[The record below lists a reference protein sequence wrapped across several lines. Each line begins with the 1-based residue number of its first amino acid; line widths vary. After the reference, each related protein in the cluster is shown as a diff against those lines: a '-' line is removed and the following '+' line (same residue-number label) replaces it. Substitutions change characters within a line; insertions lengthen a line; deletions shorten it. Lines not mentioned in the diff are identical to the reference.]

1 MRGSSGCGC
10 DADSRGAEPPA
21 CSIRAAGVDCAG
33 AAGSAA
39 GACGSGSGC
48 GGARILARER
58 VLVLLVAGALGE
70 RRDRRGGG
78 GGEDGDGGE
87 HGQAAALRHD
97 GAP

>member
-1 MRGSSGCGC
+1 MLESG
-10 DADSRGAEPPA
+10 
-21 CSIRAAGVDCAG
+21 AGVDCAG

-39 GACGSGSGC
+39 GACGLRLRL

-58 VLVLLVAGALGE
+58 ILVLLVAGALSE

-78 GGEDGDGGE
+78 GGEDGDGGK